1 MKVKVL
7 GIVGTPIRNGN
18 CQYIVEVALK
28 AAEETE
34 GVETELIHL
43 SDYNIKYCVG
53 CDKCMRTV
61 AKKQKELGMIWAD
74 WAPVPVEGYTCSI
87 KDDMQI
93 LHEKMVEADGFIIG
107 APVYMV
113 SVPGQLKTFVDRC
126 RTFAHD
132 LRLIGKV
139 LGAVTVGYFRHAGEE
154 NTIHTINNFGYTM
167 FMNVVAEGA
176 STISTKEGTGVPIKD
191 PKIAVK
197 EDTYGLYWVRQ
208 MGIRVG
214 HMAKIVKAGREITGL
229 V

>member
-18 CQYIVEVALK
+18 CQYIVEMALK
-28 AAEETE
+28 AAEETD

-43 SDYNIKYCVG
+43 SDFDIKYCVG
-53 CDKCMRTV
+53 CDKCMKTV
-61 AKKQKELGMIWAD
+61 ARKQKELGTIWAD

-93 LHEKMVEADGFIIG
+93 LHKKMVEADGFIIG

-132 LRLIGKV
+132 LRLLGKV
-139 LGAVTVGYFRHAGEE
+139 MGAVTVGYFRHAGEE

-176 STISTKEGTGVPIKD
+176 STISTKDGTGVPIKD

-208 MGIRVG
+208 MGLRVG
-214 HMAKIVKAGREITGL
+214 RMAKIVKTGREVTGL

>member
-1 MKVKVL
+1 
-7 GIVGTPIRNGN
+7 
-18 CQYIVEVALK
+18 
-28 AAEETE
+28 
-34 GVETELIHL
+34 
-43 SDYNIKYCVG
+43 
-53 CDKCMRTV
+53 
-61 AKKQKELGMIWAD
+61 
-74 WAPVPVEGYTCSI
+74 
-87 KDDMQI
+87 MQI

-132 LRLIGKV
+132 FRLIGKV

-154 NTIHTINNFGYTM
+154 NTVHTINNFGYTM

-197 EDTYGLYWVRQ
+197 EDRYGLYWVRQ